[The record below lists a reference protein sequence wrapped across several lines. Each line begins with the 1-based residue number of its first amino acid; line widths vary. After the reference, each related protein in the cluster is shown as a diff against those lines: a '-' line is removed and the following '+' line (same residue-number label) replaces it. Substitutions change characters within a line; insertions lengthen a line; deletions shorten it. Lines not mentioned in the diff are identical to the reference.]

1 MKPPKDPTQHLA
13 LLWAIPLEETVAY
26 QDPKPKPKKKP
37 QPTADDSL
45 AVEAYG
51 PRGAA
56 MRKTAATMGEG
67 MSRMKPRK
75 ARADSTVAQKAGAR
89 IKRFLGR

>member
-1 MKPPKDPTQHLA
+1 MKPPSDPAKHLA
-13 LLWAIPLEETVAY
+13 LLWAVPLEERMAY
-26 QDPKPKPKKKP
+26 DPPKPKKKP
-37 QPTADDSL
+37 KPTADDSL

-67 MSRMKPRK
+67 MSRMKPKK
-75 ARADSTVAQKAGAR
+75 ARGDSTVAQKAGAR

>member
-1 MKPPKDPTQHLA
+1 M
-13 LLWAIPLEETVAY
+13 AY
-26 QDPKPKPKKKP
+26 QDPKPKKKP
-37 QPTADDSL
+37 KPTADDSL

-67 MSRMKPRK
+67 MSRMRPKK
-75 ARADSTVAQKAGAR
+75 ARGDSTVVQKAGAR